1 MAGPALFAIDPNFA
15 PGPLLMAAQLVSLRH
30 IYAERDH
37 IDRTA
42 FTNSIKGLPIGLGC
56 GLVVLSLL
64 SDRTMGLL
72 VGGLTAAAAITLLT
86 GAQVR
91 RTNASDIAGGA
102 VCTFASV
109 TAGLP
114 GPPLVIAFHDMNPRQ
129 MRGTS
134 AAFMLSVAAIGFIA
148 LAATG
153 NFGSEEIELTMWL
166 MPGVL
171 VGLFIAR
178 WVRPLID
185 RPWFRPLI
193 LVVALIGGLALV
205 LRNL

>member
-1 MAGPALFAIDPNFA
+1 VAGPALFAIDPNFA
-15 PGPLLMAAQLVSLRH
+15 PGPLLMAAQLVNLRH
-30 IYAERDH
+30 IYAELDH

-42 FTNSIKGLPIGLGC
+42 FTNSLKGLPIGLGG

-72 VGGLTAAAAITLLT
+72 VGGLTATAAITLMT

-91 RTNASDIAGGA
+91 RTNSSDVAGGA
-102 VCTFASV
+102 ACTFAGV
-109 TAGLP
+109 TSGLP

-134 AAFMLSVAAIGFIA
+134 AAFMLSVAAIGFVA

-153 NFGSEEIELTMWL
+153 NFGKKELELTLWL
-166 MPGVL
+166 IPGVL
-171 VGLFIAR
+171 LGLYIAR

-205 LRNL
+205 VRNL